1 MKPKAAEKQNIGNKN
16 GGFSLVEVI
25 VSMLIIS
32 ILIIPIMHTFVF
44 SARTTAQSARQEA
57 ATSLAQSVMEEILSA
72 GILAW
77 AEKNEY
83 ISTRQQGNFEFNV
96 KVESE
101 PVEYT
106 SMSAIASGK
115 KGIVSDED
123 IAKGE
128 WTNPTL
134 WNEYQLPDVSKL
146 EQKTSALIDPFAI
159 FAQYI
164 LQPDGTEKV
173 EFVNTYDYIALNGF
187 IEEHQNR
194 IMRPYSNYVAS
205 LEEGEEYPPLPEVMS
220 EDALKHLIKREMQI
234 TLEKSVAGEIT
245 VNCNISYKIETSTR
259 RDYHYGTNYNALN
272 HYYSTNPLP
281 NGAAPEPIILETA
294 FKDVEFEELNDV
306 FLFHVP
312 FENDW
317 GSTYAD
323 DKITLDVTQG
333 IDINFILASQLET
346 YAGGKFIDF
355 QKKGIGSA
363 KLFLLSNSNYN
374 KALYSPVKGIP
385 KYQIPASVSST
396 DSLTERFTK
405 ENRLYEITV
414 TITDNDHNE
423 MIKLMMEGR

>member
-1 MKPKAAEKQNIGNKN
+1 MKPRAAEKQNIGNKN

-57 ATSLAQSVMEEILSA
+57 ATSLAKSVMEEIRA
-72 GILAW
+72 GGILSW

-83 ISTRQQGNFEFNV
+83 TSTRKQGNFEFNV
-96 KVESE
+96 KVEAE
-101 PVEYT
+101 PVTHT
-106 SMSAIASGK
+106 SMSAIASIK

-123 IAKGE
+123 IAKGARK
-128 WTNPTL
+128 NPTL

-164 LQPDGTEKV
+164 LQPDGTEKA
-173 EFVNTYDYIALNGF
+173 EFANTYDYIALSGF
-187 IEEHQNR
+187 EEEHQNR
-194 IMRPYSNYVAS
+194 IMKTYSDYVAS
-205 LEEGEEYPPLPEVMS
+205 LEEGEEYPPIPKLMS
-220 EDALKHLIKREMQI
+220 EDSLKHLIKREMQV
-234 TLEKSVAGEIT
+234 TLEKNAKGKIT
-245 VNCNISYKIETSTR
+245 ANCNISYKIEASAR
-259 RDYHYGTNYNALN
+259 RDYHYGTNYNALS
-272 HYYSTNPLP
+272 HYYSTNSLP
-281 NGAAPEPIILETA
+281 NGPAPEPIILETA
-294 FKDVEFEELNDV
+294 FKDVEFQELKDV
-306 FLFHVP
+306 FLFHVA

-323 DKITLDVTQG
+323 DKITLDVAQG

-355 QKKGIGSA
+355 QKKGTGNV
-363 KLFLLSNSNYN
+363 KLFLLADNNYN
-374 KALYSPVKGIP
+374 RALYSPIKGIP
-385 KYQIPASVSST
+385 KYQIPTSVSST
-396 DSLTERFTK
+396 DSLTERLTK

-423 MIKLMMEGR
+423 MIKLTMEGR